1 MKNAITRIWT
11 KTMTELTGKT
21 VVLGVTGGIAVY
33 KAVELLRLLTKAG
46 AEVHVIMT
54 RAATEFVT
62 PLTFQTLSGNPVS
75 TELFNLYQE
84 REIGHISLADRA
96 DLLLIAPATANII
109 GKIAHGI
116 ADDLLTTTTMATK
129 APVLL
134 APAMNVNMYQN
145 PLYQENEARLR
156 RHGYHFVDAESG
168 SLACGWEGS
177 GRLAQPGRIF
187 DQACALL
194 SQQDLVGETV
204 LVTAGPT
211 QEELD
216 PVRYISNY
224 SSGKMGYALA
234 QAARHRGAKVIL
246 VSGPTCLEP
255 PPGLELVRVV
265 SARQMYEAVMTR
277 VEGCSVVIKAAAVAD
292 YRPLMRNGDKL
303 KKKDDNLTLELAK
316 NPDILSQL
324 GQLNPRPLLV
334 GFAAETTD
342 LQNNAAAKLAAKN
355 LDMIVANDVSQEG
368 AGFNVTTNIAR
379 LLYRDGRVES
389 LELMTKTWLAELIL
403 DRVGQLLQNKR
414 GA

>member
-1 MKNAITRIWT
+1 
-11 KTMTELTGKT
+11 MTELTGKT

-54 RAATEFVT
+54 KAATEFVT

-96 DLLLIAPATANII
+96 DLLLIAPATANVI

-116 ADDLLTTTTMATK
+116 ADDLLTTTVMATK

-194 SQQDLVGETV
+194 SQQDLAGETV

-216 PVRYISNY
+216 PVRYISNH

-277 VEGCSVVIKAAAVAD
+277 AEGCSVVIKAAAVAD
-292 YRPLMRNGDKL
+292 YRPLLRNGDKL

-368 AGFNVTTNIAR
+368 AGFNVSTNIAR
-379 LLYRDGRVES
+379 LLYRDGRVEP
-389 LELMTKTWLAELIL
+389 LELMPKTRLAELIL
-403 DRVGQLLQNKR
+403 DRVGQLLQNKGR
-414 GA
+414 A